1 MFTGNRYHSN
11 LYSPLFTSSRGLG
24 VEGLKTLFH
33 SRNFAPTHP
42 VSQNYCVS
50 RSFWERAYV
59 PRTKPAQM
67 RGKQQRYFCKAKCC
81 ACGLT
86 ERIRTSK
93 GRRCE
98 KVPNGNS
105 EVLFTYGVVFQTAKL
120 NLPISQLRAGK
131 NQEQPFRSPFTCCVS
146 VMHSVMSFAVLVY
159 VYIYTTR
166 YFYRGDSLTW
176 RLNL

>member
-24 VEGLKTLFH
+24 VEGLLTLLH

-50 RSFWERAYV
+50 RSFWE
-59 PRTKPAQM
+59 

-105 EVLFTYGVVFQTAKL
+105 EVLFTYGFVFQTAKL

-159 VYIYTTR
+159 VYIYIQRVIFTVAIAS
-166 YFYRGDSLTW
+166 RGG
-176 RLNL
+176 

>member
-33 SRNFAPTHP
+33 SRNFAPAHP

-50 RSFWERAYV
+50 RSFWERA
-59 PRTKPAQM
+59 
-67 RGKQQRYFCKAKCC
+67 GKQQRYFCKAKCC

-105 EVLFTYGVVFQTAKL
+105 EVLFTYGFIFQTAKL

-131 NQEQPFRSPFTCCVS
+131 NQEQPFRSSFTCCFSDAFSDV
-146 VMHSVMSFAVLVY
+146 VLLCLY
-159 VYIYTTR
+159 MYIYI
-166 YFYRGDSLTW
+166 YNAFFLPW
-176 RLNL
+176 R